1 MCVGPQRG
9 LSCAEGDLA
18 AVGLNIESVVLLCV
32 CVTTTM
38 MMMIIIIMPVIMSS
52 PVRGGLFKSVHPV
65 MNIQFVDE
73 IIWFV

>member
-32 CVTTTM
+32 CVTTM

-52 PVRGGLFKSVHPV
+52 PVQGVYLNLFIQLYSVC
-65 MNIQFVDE
+65 
-73 IIWFV
+73 